1 MSDNDVAIV
10 GIGELPHGR
19 MAGVT
24 PMALHERL
32 ALLALADAG
41 LTLADVDAVLTL
53 SPRSDPY
60 LIHATAFAEYLGIA
74 PPVALTLEGGGAAP
88 AIMVDLARN
97 LINGG
102 SASTVLIVSADMPL
116 SVVSRDAYVNTLA
129 DAGPVHPDI
138 ERPFGPSV
146 PSLFGMVARAYMH
159 EFGATDVDLAAPA
172 LHDRA
177 AARTHPNAHMRGAMD
192 IASYRASP
200 MIADPLRLLDCSP
213 VSDGGAAV
221 VVTAMERA
229 RDARGKPVRV
239 LGAGFSM
246 AHLHLSAATS
256 LTRFGAGEALDR
268 ALSFAGLARPDI
280 DIALVYDCFTIALL
294 VNVEDLGFA
303 DKGEAG
309 GAFRSGAFARGGRL
323 PINTHG
329 GLLSH
334 GYPGRAAGI
343 GNLIEAVVQLRG
355 DAGDRQVPDAKV
367 TLTHG
372 MGGLFA
378 THGVLLLGAA

>member
-1 MSDNDVAIV
+1 MTEVAIV
-10 GIGELPHGR
+10 GIAEPVHGR
-19 MAGVT
+19 ISNVT

-32 ALLALADAG
+32 ARQALDDAG
-41 LTLADVDAVLTL
+41 LTLHDVDAILTL
-53 SPRSDPY
+53 SPRSDSY
-60 LIHATAFAEYLGIA
+60 LIHASAFAEYLGIS
-74 PPVALTLEGGGAAP
+74 PPLTLTLEGGGAAP
-88 AIMVDLARN
+88 AIMVDMARN
-97 LINGG
+97 MINGG
-102 SASTVLIVSADMPL
+102 SAKTVLIVSADMPL
-116 SVVSRDAYVNTLA
+116 SVVSRDVYVNTLA

-146 PSLFGMVARAYMH
+146 PSLFGMVARAYME
-159 EFGATDVDLAAPA
+159 EFGATDLDLGAVA

-177 AARTHPNAHMRGAMD
+177 AAQKHPNSHMRAAMD
-192 IASYRASP
+192 IQSYRASH
-200 MIADPLRLLDCSP
+200 MIADPLHLLDCSP

-221 VVTAMERA
+221 VVTSLDRA
-229 RDARGKPVRV
+229 RNLRRKPIKV

-246 AHLHLSAATS
+246 THLHLSAAPS
-256 LTRFGAGEALDR
+256 LTRHGAGKALDQ
-268 ALSFAGLARPDI
+268 ALSFARLTRSDIEVGLI
-280 DIALVYDCFTIALL
+280 YDCFTIAMLI
-294 VNVEDLGFA
+294 NTEDLGFA
-303 DKGEAG
+303 PKGQAG
-309 GAFRSGAFARGGRL
+309 AAFRSGEFSMDGRF

-355 DAGDRQVPDAKV
+355 DAGERQLPNVNV

-378 THGVLLLGAA
+378 THGVLLLGAS

>member
-1 MSDNDVAIV
+1 MRDAAIV
-10 GIGELPHGR
+10 GIAEPVHGR
-19 MAGVT
+19 IANTT
-24 PMALHERL
+24 PMELHERL
-32 ALLALADAG
+32 AREALDDAG
-41 LTLADVDAVLTL
+41 LKLTDVDAILTL
-53 SPRSDPY
+53 SPRSDSY
-60 LIHATAFAEYLGIA
+60 LIHASAFAEYLGIS

-102 SASTVLIVSADMPL
+102 SATTVLIVSADMPL

-129 DAGPVHPDI
+129 DAGPVHPDL

-146 PSLFGMVARAYMH
+146 PSLFGMVAKAYME
-159 EFGATDVDLAAPA
+159 EFGATDLDLSAPGI
-172 LHDRA
+172 HDRA
-177 AARTHPNAHMRGAMD
+177 NAQKHPKSHMRAPMD
-192 IASYRASP
+192 LEIYRKSH

-221 VVTAMERA
+221 VVTSLERA
-229 RDARGKPVRV
+229 RDLRQKPAKV

-246 AHLHLSAATS
+246 THLHLSAAPS
-256 LTRFGAGEALDR
+256 LTSHGAGKALDQ
-268 ALSFAGLARPDI
+268 ALSFAKLTRADI
-280 DIALVYDCFTIALL
+280 DIGLIYDCFSIALL
-294 VNVEDLGFA
+294 INTEDLGFA
-303 DKGEAG
+303 PKGQAG
-309 GAFRSGAFARGGRL
+309 TVFRTGEFKIGGKF

-343 GNLIEAVVQLRG
+343 GNLIEAVLQLRG
-355 DAGDRQVPDAKV
+355 DAGERQIPGANV

-378 THGVLLLGAA
+378 THGVLLLGKP